1 MDLGLAGTVVLIT
14 GAGQVGQVWSVNG
27 GYSML

>member
-14 GAGQVGQVWSVNG
+14 GAGQGLVWSVNG